1 MLTADGLARHLVR
14 GVLQAGAM
22 LLVSG
27 CVAPLPPP
35 KTSPIHGAAKAER
48 PVWHVGDRWEYRSLH
63 PAQPAMRTDQVVRKA
78 GDDYV
83 IRYALAGYARPQKI
97 VLAIEPDDR
106 AEDHVTPT
114 LALDKGSRAHGVV
127 QYTPPFEWYRWPLE
141 VGQRWTVDGTFRSPS
156 RSALVRTPEVEQYR
170 VTFAVE
176 AHEEITVPAGRFKAF
191 KIRARISG
199 GPPLGRLFHDDFVQ
213 WYSPAVKR
221 YVRFEFPVGVDRGF
235 APPEISIRG
244 WELLEFEPARP
255 R

>member
-1 MLTADGLARHLVR
+1 MHL
-14 GVLQAGAM
+14 GAGASVSYVWPAAAM

-35 KTSPIHGAAKAER
+35 KTSPVHDAAKAER
-48 PVWHVGDRWEYRSLH
+48 PVWHVGDRWSYRSLH
-63 PAQPAMRTDQVVRKA
+63 PAQPALRDDLVVRKA

-83 IRYALAGYARPQKI
+83 VAYALAGHGRAQKT

-106 AEDHVTPT
+106 AEDHVTQT
-114 LALDKGSRAHGVV
+114 LALDKGSRAHGVG

-141 VGQRWTVDGTFRSPS
+141 VGQRWTVEGILRITPS
-156 RSALVRTPEVEQYR
+156 SSALLRPPAARRPDVERYR

-191 KIRARISG
+191 KIRARFG
-199 GPPLGRLFHDDFVQ
+199 QLFHDDYVQ
-213 WYSPAVKR
+213 WYAPAVKR
-221 YVRFEFPVGVDRGF
+221 YVRFEFPVGIDRGF

-244 WELLEFEPARP
+244 WELLRFEPASP

>member
-1 MLTADGLARHLVR
+1 MSWGVRLA
-14 GVLQAGAM
+14 AAM

-35 KTSPIHGAAKAER
+35 KTSPVHETANAER
-48 PVWHVGDRWEYRSLH
+48 PVWNVGDRWKYRSLH
-63 PAQPAMRTDQVVRKA
+63 PAQHALRTDQVVRKA

-83 IRYALAGYARPQKI
+83 IAYALAGYARPQGT

-114 LALDKGSRAHGVV
+114 LALDKGARAHGVG
-127 QYTPPFEWYRWPLE
+127 QYTPAFEWYRWPLE
-141 VGQRWTVDGTFRSPS
+141 VGKRWTADGTLRITPS
-156 RSALVRTPEVEQYR
+156 SSALLRPPGARRPDEERYR

-199 GPPLGRLFHDDFVQ
+199 VASLGHLFHDDYVQ
-213 WYSPAVKR
+213 WYAPAVKR
-221 YVRFEFPVGVDRGF
+221 YVRFEFPVGIDRGF

-255 R
+255 Q